1 MTLRYMFLI
10 LIIILL
16 ICLYRYVFYNP
27 FWNKNVIIV
36 GNSRELLN
44 KEMGTIID
52 GHDIVIR
59 LNHFKIGGYEKYTGT
74 HTDGF
79 HMNFI
84 SIPAETIHNVVNT
97 NNIKWIGTRNKPA
110 FCEKTGLSRFDRR
123 IFQYDMRQFPCNSPT
138 SGTAALIDI
147 VDYCNRPVSIIGLGG
162 YSEPGYY
169 YDETRDVMDNNW
181 NVAYNR
187 HCPEKEKALIEN
199 LIQMGK
205 VRRLVTSS

>member
-1 MTLRYMFLI
+1 MI
-10 LIIILL
+10 VLL
-16 ICLYRYVFYNP
+16 ALLYAHVFYNP
-27 FWNKNVIIV
+27 FKNKSVVIV
-36 GNSRELLN
+36 GNSKELLN
-44 KEMGTIID
+44 KEMGSIID

-59 LNHFKIGGYEKYTGT
+59 LNHFKIEGYEKYTGT
-74 HTDGF
+74 RTDGI
-79 HMNFI
+79 HMNYVATPPEI
-84 SIPAETIHNVVNT
+84 IRDVIDT
-97 NNIKWIGTRNKPA
+97 NNIKWIGTRNKTP

-123 IFQYDMRQFPCNSPT
+123 IFQYDMRQFPCDSPT
-138 SGTAALIDI
+138 SGTAVLADI
-147 VDYCNRPVSIIGLGG
+147 VNYCNKPVSIIGLGG

-169 YDETRDVMDNNW
+169 YDETRDVMDHNW